1 MPGNLHGIMADLTT
15 SHVSPERSYTP
26 RWVRDR
32 RRFDDTGLRVRV
44 ILGDLNVLT
53 RYVLDIRASLEYYE
67 NQNRTRF
74 YELKMKGDN
83 K

>member
-1 MPGNLHGIMADLTT
+1 MKRH
-15 SHVSPERSYTP
+15 P
-26 RWVRDR
+26 RWVRER
-32 RRFDDTGLRVRV
+32 RRFDDTSLRVQV

-67 NQNRTRF
+67 DKNRARF
-74 YELKMKGDN
+74 YELKMKGDI